1 MVASVLIVFRSSF
14 FLTVGWFQ
22 PLKNFHLQARQRV
35 NQRSVETLTDLLVRA
50 RFFSR
55 SAGSFENW
63 EMKTGK

>member
-1 MVASVLIVFRSSF
+1 
-14 FLTVGWFQ
+14 LTVGWFQ